1 MELHS
6 SYERVFPVKSIARKI
21 GFFTIY
27 VIFAIAAALLS
38 LFTMSFYVTVLG
50 VFAEIVLILLT
61 KKFLSVELEY
71 SFIDS
76 FLTVSR
82 IYGKCYRRTVIE
94 LDIKSCSAID
104 FATPDA
110 LARAASMCDSDLLD
124 LSCKKSDEE
133 NCVAVW
139 DENKVRKGIVF
150 TADERTLKILYRAN
164 AMSCSQEIRVKAR

>member
-1 MELHS
+1 MEIHS
-6 SYERVFPVKSIARKI
+6 SYERVFPVKSIARKVLL
-21 GFFTIY
+21 FTIY
-27 VIFAIAAALLS
+27 VLFAIAAALLS

-61 KKFLSVELEY
+61 KKYLSVELEY

-94 LDIKSCSAID
+94 LDLKSCSAID

-110 LARAASMCDSDLLD
+110 YARAVSMCESDPLD
-124 LSCKKSDEE
+124 LSCKNSDEDK
-133 NCVAVW
+133 CVAVW
-139 DENKVRKGIVF
+139 DEKKVRKGIVF